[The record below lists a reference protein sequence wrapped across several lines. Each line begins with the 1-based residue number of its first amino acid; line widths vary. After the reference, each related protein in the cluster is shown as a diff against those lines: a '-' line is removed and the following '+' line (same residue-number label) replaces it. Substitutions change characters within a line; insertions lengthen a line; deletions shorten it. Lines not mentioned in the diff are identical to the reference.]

1 MIWLLTLAA
10 TILLRSFAN
19 NSAVDKIK
27 MMLKT
32 RKFLII
38 EDILLHSDYK
48 TYLFIDFFLIFTR
61 LDLLYSY
68 K

>member
-19 NSAVDKIK
+19 NSAVDKMK